1 MDKTHSQNGITFVWN
16 QQKASTNIAK
26 HDGISFEQAT
36 QAFFD
41 PFLRIVEAS
50 QNDEA
55 RDAIIGMDKQWNL
68 LFVVHLLIEE
78 NDVIRIISARKATRT
93 ERGFYEN

>member
-1 MDKTHSQNGITFVWN
+1 MDKYHSQNGITFVWD
-16 QQKASTNIAK
+16 QQKAATNIAK

-41 PFLRIVEAS
+41 PFLRVIDAS

>member
-1 MDKTHSQNGITFVWN
+1 MDKHHSQNGITFVWD
-16 QQKASTNIAK
+16 QQKAATNIAK

-55 RDAIIGMDKQWNL
+55 RDAIIGMDKQ
-68 LFVVHLLIEE
+68 
-78 NDVIRIISARKATRT
+78 
-93 ERGFYEN
+93 

>member
-1 MDKTHSQNGITFVWN
+1 MDKYHSQYGITFVWD
-16 QQKASTNIAK
+16 QQKAATNIAI

-41 PFLRIVEAS
+41 PFLRVIDAS

-78 NDVIRIISARKATRT
+78 NDVIRHFCQKSHANRTRIL
-93 ERGFYEN
+93 

>member
-1 MDKTHSQNGITFVWN
+1 MDKTHIQNGITLCLGSK
-16 QQKASTNIAK
+16 KAATNIAK

-50 QNDEA
+50 QNNQA
-55 RDAIIGMDKQWNL
+55 RDAIIGMDKQWSL

>member
-1 MDKTHSQNGITFVWN
+1 MDKYHIQNGITFVWD
-16 QQKASTNIAK
+16 QKKAATNIAK

-50 QNDEA
+50 QNNET
-55 RDAIIGMDKQWNL
+55 RDAIIGMDKQWSL

>member
-1 MDKTHSQNGITFVWN
+1 MD
-16 QQKASTNIAK
+16 ASRNNE
-26 HDGISFEQAT
+26 G
-36 QAFFD
+36 
-41 PFLRIVEAS
+41 REAV
-50 QNDEA
+50 
-55 RDAIIGMDKQWNL
+55 IGMDKQWNL

>member
-1 MDKTHSQNGITFVWN
+1 MGKYHIQNGITFVWDQN
-16 QQKASTNIAK
+16 KAATNIVK
-26 HDGISFEQAT
+26 HGLAFEQAI

-41 PFLRIVEAS
+41 PFLKIVDAS
-50 QNDEA
+50 RNHEA

-68 LFVVHLLIEE
+68 LFVVHLLIE
-78 NDVIRIISARKATRT
+78 DDAVRIVSARKATRT